1 MVNHNPNVISSLITP
16 LSQREMEIMRLLAS
30 GASNKEIAASLY
42 ITEGTVKNHNTDI
55 FRKLGVSNRRNA
67 RSKAKN
73 LGLI

>member
-1 MVNHNPNVISSLITP
+1 MVNHNPNVKSSLIIP
-16 LSQREMEIMRLLAS
+16 LSEREMEIMRLLAS

-55 FRKLGVSNRRNA
+55 FRKLGVSDRRNA
-67 RSKAKN
+67 RSKAEN